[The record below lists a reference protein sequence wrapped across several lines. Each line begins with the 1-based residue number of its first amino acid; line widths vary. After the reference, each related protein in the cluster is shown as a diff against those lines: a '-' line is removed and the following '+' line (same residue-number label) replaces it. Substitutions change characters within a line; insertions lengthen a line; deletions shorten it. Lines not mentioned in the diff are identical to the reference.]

1 MPKVLTPEH
10 KAALRAGRDRRN
22 AKRHDRYRELI
33 NEYREWVRQ
42 EAEEYAILVRYREIY
57 GADSDEVRFAEES
70 WRAALSQMPSLKEL
84 PDDKTWRS
92 IEGRDDE

>member
-22 AKRHDRYRELI
+22 AKRHERYRELI
-33 NEYREWVRQ
+33 TAYRDWVKQ
-42 EAEEYAILVRYREIY
+42 EAEEYAKLVRYREIY
-57 GADSDEVRFAEES
+57 GAGSDEVKFAEES
-70 WRAALSQMPSLKEL
+70 WHAAMSQMPSLKDL
-84 PDDKTWRS
+84 PDDKTWRA